1 MSGTGFFID
10 RDATILTC
18 FHVVGD
24 KETGELAEKEPV
36 VTFNGENYAARCV
49 QVSHNPQTLDV
60 AIIRLLDN
68 ELPPQ
73 ASVLPLGKWGYD
85 LESDQGF
92 RTFGYRS
99 ADRVEGLYA
108 ESEIR
113 GRIATT
119 SGIKLLQF
127 ASEAV
132 GAEEIRQG
140 MSGSPVYHKSTRQIV
155 GMVALRFTEQGETI
169 PCAIPVEAAIDVWP
183 RLKDRLRESDLLRQL
198 RDVLFIG
205 EWFTEKTF
213 KTFYQS
219 LPLPGLKTFD
229 ELGKNKAET
238 LLEQLT
244 GRGLIY
250 DLVNYL
256 RVKRPDIPL
265 AELIE
270 LPPVHYVNFVNREEE
285 LRESCGR
292 YALPYLVF
300 EAPAGYGK
308 TQLLKAIGQQ
318 HFRDGWLSVY
328 VEASQ
333 DLSSAV
339 DLAKEVTKQAD
350 YSGDLSRL
358 SDVRSMGL
366 TLGGALSQRLESLRG
381 SGLILLIDS
390 VERLPQAE
398 VNAFANFL
406 AEIQRVIGED
416 NLRVHIAGRY
426 IGSSWKKWAQGP
438 NFNVR
443 ALAPFKFE
451 YVKQTVCSL
460 LPSQENFDLYAAHL
474 MHITGGHP
482 GCMARIIEN
491 TDVIQS
497 VEDFFEAR
505 EDEHQEIVLSVAHK
519 IRNSI
524 PEALQGAFDVL
535 SVFRRYNY
543 RLLNMALC

>member
-1 MSGTGFFID
+1 MSTKDKLGQAVVRIQGRMSGTGFFID

-99 ADRVEGLYA
+99 ADRVEGL
-108 ESEIR
+108 
-113 GRIATT
+113 
-119 SGIKLLQF
+119 
-127 ASEAV
+127 
-132 GAEEIRQG
+132 
-140 MSGSPVYHKSTRQIV
+140 YHKSTRQIV